1 MHASIK
7 IHLACSQWLSF
18 PSRDGMFY
26 AVALEAGGARVPF
39 EGREQQPR
47 HQGDPNDST
56 KSSTKVF
63 NTLVGAPGYGAG
75 FK

>member
-1 MHASIK
+1 
-7 IHLACSQWLSF
+7 
-18 PSRDGMFY
+18 MFY

-47 HQGDPNDST
+47 HQGDPNDLT
-56 KSSTKVF
+56 KSSIKVF